1 MLIPTIYPGS
11 NLINGTFRTSLVLTN
26 LPVIMTIQSID
37 KASQFILYLI
47 QKKIQIQY
55 F

>member
-26 LPVIMTIQSID
+26 LPVIKIVLSID
-37 KASQFILYLI
+37 KDSQLILHLILKFI
-47 QKKIQIQY
+47 
-55 F
+55 